1 MMDAHDPIDDS
12 EWVPAA
18 EALRR
23 VSQIMTEY
31 QARHAI
37 ADRAHDGLV
46 RARAVRFV
54 QHRQTFDDVEL
65 PKEFWWAGAHQALE
79 QNWPAGDFSTWI
91 NRTLH
96 WKAYGVRFSRDDIEA
111 LLPQRERMAF
121 ARMEPGNYASAATC
135 LRELRSTL
143 RCDEATA
150 EQLVLRNCRAGLI
163 PSRCARIQCRVRDR
177 YGEDETEDTN
187 VAVPQWFWEECLDSG
202 VTVLNWRT
210 GRFAGTGIVDD
221 DEHKVIL
228 SGVEFQ
234 VGAIVEL
241 EGMEARRAHTLPPS
255 DSTGTGDDVIE
266 KRGRKLSEG
275 WRTWVAE
282 LVAHVHDQGLPEGV
296 GSQGQEELIKAVAD
310 ALATR
315 GEETLGRST
324 VQPVVQAVL
333 DRLRPADN

>member
-1 MMDAHDPIDDS
+1 MTDARDLIDDS

-23 VSQIMTEY
+23 VGQIMTEY

-54 QHRQTFDDVEL
+54 KHRQTFDGVEL
-65 PKEFWWAGAHQALE
+65 PKEFWWAGAHEALE

-91 NRTLH
+91 NHTWH

-111 LLPQRERMAF
+111 MLPQRERLAF
-121 ARMEPGNYASAATC
+121 ARMEPGNYAPTATC
-135 LRELRSTL
+135 LRELQSTL
-143 RCDEATA
+143 RCDEPTA
-150 EQLVLRNCRAGLI
+150 EQLILRSCRAGLI

-177 YGEDETEDTN
+177 YGENEEEDTH
-187 VAVPQWFWEECLDSG
+187 VAVPQWFWEECLDG
-202 VTVLNWRT
+202 EGAVLNWRI
-210 GRFAGTGIVDD
+210 GRFAGNGIVDG

-241 EGMEARRAHTLPPS
+241 EGTEAQRTHALPPS
-255 DSTGTGDDVIE
+255 DPTGTQDATIE
-266 KRGRKLSEG
+266 KRGRKLSAG

-282 LVAHVHDQGLPEGV
+282 LVAHVHDKGLPEGI

-310 ALATR
+310 ALAAR

-333 DRLRPADN
+333 DRLRSADN

>member
-1 MMDAHDPIDDS
+1 MTEARDPIDDS
-12 EWVPAA
+12 EWLPAA
-18 EALRR
+18 ESLRR

-54 QHRQTFDDVEL
+54 KHRETIDDVEL
-65 PKEFWWAGAHQALE
+65 PREFWWAGAHEALE

-91 NRTLH
+91 NHNWH
-96 WKAYGVRFSRDDIEA
+96 WKAYGVRFSRGDIEA
-111 LLPQRERMAF
+111 MLPQRERMAF
-121 ARMEPGNYASAATC
+121 ARMEPGNYAPAATC
-135 LRELRSTL
+135 LRELQSTL
-143 RCDEATA
+143 GCDQATA
-150 EQLVLRNCRAGLI
+150 EQLILRSCRAGLI
-163 PSRCARIQCRVRDR
+163 PSRCAHIQCRVRDR
-177 YGEDETEDTN
+177 YGEDENEDIN
-187 VAVPQWFWEECLDSG
+187 VAVPQWFWEECLDG
-202 VTVLNWRT
+202 EGTVLNWKT
-210 GRFAGTGIVDD
+210 GRFAGNGIVDG

-228 SGVEFQ
+228 SNVEFQ

-241 EGMEARRAHTLPPS
+241 EGTEAHTHALSPS
-255 DSTGTGDDVIE
+255 DSTGTQNVAIE
-266 KRGRKLSEG
+266 KKRGPKLSAV

-282 LVAHVHDQGLPEGV
+282 LVAHVHDKGLPEGV

-310 ALATR
+310 ALAAR

-333 DRLRPADN
+333 DRLRSADN

>member
-1 MMDAHDPIDDS
+1 MTDALDPIDDS
-12 EWVPAA
+12 EWLSAA
-18 EALRR
+18 EALQQ
-23 VSQIMTEY
+23 VSQIMTNY

-54 QHRQTFDDVEL
+54 KHRETIDNVEL
-65 PKEFWWAGAHQALE
+65 PKEFWWAGAHEALE

-91 NRTLH
+91 NHTWH

-111 LLPQRERMAF
+111 MLPQRERLAF
-121 ARMEPGNYASAATC
+121 ARMEPGNYAPAATC
-135 LRELRSTL
+135 LRELQSSLRS
-143 RCDEATA
+143 DEATA
-150 EQLVLRNCRAGLI
+150 EQLILKSCRAGLV

-177 YGEDETEDTN
+177 YGENEEEDTN
-187 VAVPQWFWEECLDSG
+187 VAVPQWFWEECLDG
-202 VTVLNWRT
+202 EGTVLNWRT
-210 GRFAGTGIVDD
+210 GRFAGNGIVDG

-241 EGMEARRAHTLPPS
+241 EGTEAPRARALTPS
-255 DSTGTGDDVIE
+255 DSLGAQDAAIE
-266 KRGRKLSEG
+266 KRGRKLSSG

-282 LVAHVHDQGLPEGV
+282 LVAHVHDNGLPEGV
-296 GSQGQEELIKAVAD
+296 GSQGQEELINAVAD
-310 ALATR
+310 ALVAR

-333 DRLRPADN
+333 DRLRSADN